1 MRDSSLKVRL
11 LERLRAN
18 SDLFRLFDS
27 LADVCF
33 FAKDRRGRFLMGNR
47 AFLEKLG
54 LDREEDLIG
63 RDDFDFF
70 PPRLVEI
77 FLRDDQR
84 VMQTREPLIDRVELV
99 SNSDGSIDWHITS
112 KVPLVSR
119 NGCALG
125 IAGVTRDFRKS
136 GEHWRPHQQF
146 AAVIEHINQHYS
158 SPIQVEELASLMFW
172 WYPQMT
178 GVFGWGW
185 SMLMADANGLSDQ
198 GLAGQEQDYAT
209 HRRLLLPEYRVS
221 GSRDSRPGKSEIR
234 GMERAQEGHPHD
246 PVSYV
251 PRAFLGADGHGVG
264 GLQTA
269 LGQDAG
275 GAGPYPGRM
284 RNALHGAAG
293 GRRQEHGHAVPSPGG
308 RTGTEVA

>member
-1 MRDSSLKVRL
+1 MSSMRDSSFKMRL
-11 LERLRAN
+11 LQRLRADA
-18 SDLFRLFDS
+18 DLFRLFDS

-63 RDDFDFF
+63 RDDFAFF

-84 VMQTREPLIDRVELV
+84 VMRTREPLIDRVELV

-158 SPIQVEELASLMFW
+158 SPIQVEELASLMYLSVNQFERKFKQVFQIS
-172 WYPQMT
+172 PMKFLT
-178 GVFGWGW
+178 G
-185 SMLMADANGLSDQ
+185 
-198 GLAGQEQDYAT
+198 
-209 HRRLLLPEYRVS
+209 YRVH
-221 GSRDSRPGKSEIR
+221 
-234 GMERAQEGHPHD
+234 RACYDLLHTDHTIT
-246 PVSYV
+246 
-251 PRAFLGADGHGVG
+251 RIA
-264 GLQTA
+264 
-269 LGQDAG
+269 
-275 GAGPYPGRM
+275 M
-284 RNALHGAAG
+284 RNGFYDHSHFIRHFRHTMGMTPNQY
-293 GRRQEHGHAVPSPGG
+293 RRG
-308 RTGTEVA
+308 